1 MLGKLAINECT
12 SSVLICHY
20 VICYLQKFR
29 DQFNTSCL
37 KLMGFFLESKIKN
50 LIYDGV
56 SAFGDIF
63 EKTAGF
69 DLYRQA
75 C

>member
-1 MLGKLAINECT
+1 MFKVNG
-12 SSVLICHY
+12 V
-20 VICYLQKFR
+20 
-29 DQFNTSCL
+29 
-37 KLMGFFLESKIKN
+37 FFESKIKS

-75 C
+75 S